1 MPHQRSI
8 DNRRTVARSTARGQG
23 MPARQR
29 ARERIAAEREARKRA
44 EARRRFL
51 LAFGSVA
58 AVAAIVVALIAV
70 KLASPRAVLH
80 ASESAAPAAVVQQ
93 VTNVPTAVL
102 GEVGPAQVITPL
114 QQVRTAG
121 SPLTVGGKPAI
132 VFVSEESCP
141 FCAAERWA
149 VTVALSHFG
158 TWAKLGV
165 TSSAADDVY
174 PDTATLSFRS
184 AVYHSAQ
191 LTLLTTELTDNAG
204 HPLQPQ
210 TPLDTELIA
219 HFDVPPYVNSADQ
232 SGAVPFLD
240 IANQYILAGAQY
252 DPQVLAGLSTRQIA
266 SQLGDPASP
275 VAQAIDGSAQVIIAA
290 IDHVLHEHAA
300 DSPA

>member
-1 MPHQRSI
+1 VAAKVH
-8 DNRRTVARSTARGQG
+8 RRTVARSTARGQER
-23 MPARQR
+23 PTRQR

-44 EARRRFL
+44 EARRRVL

-70 KLASPRAVLH
+70 KLASPRAALH
-80 ASESAAPAAVVQQ
+80 ASESAAPVAVVRQ

-102 GEVGPAQVITPL
+102 SEAGPGRLITPL

-121 SPLTVGGKPAI
+121 PPLTVGGKPAI

-158 TWAKLGV
+158 TWANLGI
-165 TSSAADDVY
+165 TSSAAGDVY
-174 PDTATLSFRS
+174 PNTATLSFRS
-184 AVYHSAQ
+184 AVYHSPE
-191 LTLLTTELTDNAG
+191 LTLLTTELADNAG

-210 TPLDTELIA
+210 SPLDTELIA

-252 DPQVLAGLSTRQIA
+252 DPQVLAGLSARQIA
-266 SQLGDPASP
+266 SQLTDPSSP
-275 VAQAIDGSAQVIIAA
+275 VAQAVDGSAQVIIAA
-290 IDHVLHEHAA
+290 IDHVLGGHAA
-300 DSPA
+300 GGSA